1 MRKILGTL
9 AALASLLLVGLTAGP
24 ANAELRAGYPG
35 GDGVVVNISGGEL
48 VGGNVVNVK
57 VSASRIVDGVT
68 QPVVCNTVTVNTV
81 PDLVESFSGGG
92 AASYDLNLE
101 TDVVQKRTPTTN
113 TVVCNYTPIVALGES
128 GVATASTASL
138 PAVSAACGAGCVTNS
153 NTIVLLPRDS
163 TGGNNSSGILPT
175 TGTEIGLWLLAVGG
189 LLVIGGTG
197 IAVAA
202 RRRKA

>member
-24 ANAELRAGYPG
+24 ANAELSTGYAG

-48 VGGNVVNVK
+48 VGGGVVNVK
-57 VSASRIVDGVT
+57 VSASRTVDGAP
-68 QPVVCNTVTVNTV
+68 QPVVCNSVAVNTV
-81 PDLVESFSGGG
+81 PNLVEGFSGGG
-92 AASYDLNLE
+92 QASYDLNLDTE
-101 TDVVQKRTPTTN
+101 VVQNRTPTTI
-113 TVVCNYTPIVALGES
+113 TVTCNYTPIVALGES

-138 PAVSAACGAGCVTNS
+138 PAVSTACGTGCVTNS
-153 NTIVLLPRDS
+153 NTVVLLPRA
-163 TGGNNSSGILPT
+163 GGNNSSGILPT

-189 LLVIGGTG
+189 ILVAGGAG

-202 RRRKA
+202 RRRNA